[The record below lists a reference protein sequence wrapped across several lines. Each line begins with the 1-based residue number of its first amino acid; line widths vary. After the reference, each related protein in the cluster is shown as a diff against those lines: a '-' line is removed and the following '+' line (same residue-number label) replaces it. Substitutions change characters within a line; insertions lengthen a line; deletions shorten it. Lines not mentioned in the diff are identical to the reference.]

1 MIASI
6 LSDVRYAVSGM
17 LARPTFTAI
26 VLATLTLGIGAN
38 TAIFSVVNGVLL
50 HPLPYA
56 EPRRLITIEQADPYY
71 KVSEPEFDDYRHA
84 HALERVAAIRTEGAN
99 VTDGQGEPERITG
112 ARVSDGFFQLLGV
125 PPVIGRTFT
134 SDEDIPGG
142 PPIIILGYGLWRRRY
157 GAATNIIGKSVVVN
171 GVPQTVIGVMPPRFA
186 YPSPDVAAWI
196 PLRLNYHNLWTRNNH
211 YLTLIA
217 KLAPATTFGNAVWE
231 LNRIARWM
239 THAYPATYAPDH
251 PVVVHAS
258 RLDDAVLGKTRPYL
272 YALCAAVGFVQ
283 LIVCVNV
290 ASLLLARG
298 ESRRRELA
306 IRSALGASRTRL
318 VRQALTE
325 SVLYAIVSG
334 ALGLLVAWQGVHV
347 LVAAAPPSIPR
358 LDEVGIDTTVLLFS
372 LGLSVGTG
380 VLFGLVPALRSSY
393 ADAGESLKEVGRT
406 SGEGRSMTRVRRI
419 LVISEV
425 SLAVVILSAAGL
437 MLRSFWKLESIDLGF
452 RTDNVLTTRIGLPPG
467 EYDGVKSV
475 LLYQMLLDRVRTLRG
490 VRAAGAVADLPV
502 ADGWSVWSIL
512 IDGAPMTSVGAAPS
526 AMREQ
531 VTPGYFEALGI
542 RVLRGRAFT
551 ESDHVG
557 APLVAVVNETMA
569 KKLWPGRSAI
579 GGTIKVLSPTA
590 PWATVVGVVNDVRQ
604 GGFLTDPPPTM
615 FFPHAQAGMSAY
627 YTPMDMTLVIRT
639 GSPSGTPRSGA
650 TGGCDAIA
658 LVGAVRA
665 VVRELEPAATLARVQ
680 TMDQIIAASVASRR
694 FSTQLLAGFGAL
706 ALALAGIGVYGV
718 VSYGVTQRTFEM
730 GLRIAL
736 GAPRSRVLGL
746 VVGEVVRLAAVGLG
760 IGIFCAVIVTRLMR
774 TVVAELTP
782 RDPVTLLAVT
792 IMIVVMAVAASWIP
806 GRRAMAVAPIRA
818 MRGTIPEY

>member
-1 MIASI
+1 MIAS
-6 LSDVRYAVSGM
+6 LRSDVRYAVSGM

-38 TAIFSVVNGVLL
+38 TTIFSVVNGVLL
-50 HPLPYA
+50 RPLPYA
-56 EPRRLITIEQADPYY
+56 EPGRLITIEQADPYY
-71 KVSEPEFDDYRHA
+71 KISEPEFDDYQHA
-84 HALERVAAIRTEGAN
+84 HALERIAAILTEGAN

-125 PPVIGRTFT
+125 PPMIGRTFT
-134 SDEDIPGG
+134 SGDDIPGG

-171 GVPQTVIGVMPPRFA
+171 GVAQTVVGVMPPRFA
-186 YPSPDVAAWI
+186 YPSPEVAAWI
-196 PLRLNYHNLWTRNNH
+196 PLRLDHHKLWARNNH

-217 KLAPATTFGNAVWE
+217 KLAPATSYANAFWE

-239 THAYPATYAPDH
+239 THSYPATYAPDH
-251 PVVVHAS
+251 PVVVRTS
-258 RLDDAVLGKTRPYL
+258 LLDDAVLGKTRPYL

-318 VRQALTE
+318 MRQALTE
-325 SVLYAIVSG
+325 SALYAAIGGV
-334 ALGLLVAWQGVHV
+334 LGVLVAWQGVHV
-347 LVAAAPPSIPR
+347 LVAAAPASIPR
-358 LDEVGIDTTVLLFS
+358 LDDVGMDTTVLLFS
-372 LGLSVGTG
+372 LGLSLATG
-380 VLFGLVPALRSSY
+380 VLFGLVPALRSSS

-406 SGEGRSMTRVRRI
+406 SGEGRAMTRVRRA

-425 SLAVVILSAAGL
+425 SLAVVVVSAAGL
-437 MLRSFWKLESIDLGF
+437 MLRSFWKLQSIDLGF
-452 RTDNVLTTRIGLPPG
+452 RADSVLTARIGLPPG
-467 EYDGVKSV
+467 EYGGAKSV

-551 ESDHVG
+551 ESDHAG
-557 APLVAVVNETMA
+557 APLVAVVNETMER
-569 KKLWPGRSAI
+569 KLWRGRSAI

-604 GGFLTDPPPTM
+604 GGFLADPPPTV

-639 GSPSGTPRSGA
+639 GCPSGTQRSGA
-650 TGGCDAIA
+650 TGRCDAVA

-665 VVRELEPAATLARVQ
+665 LVRELEPAATLARVQ
-680 TMDQIIAASVASRR
+680 SMDDLVAASVASRR

-706 ALALAGIGVYGV
+706 ALALAGIGIFGV
-718 VSYGVTQRTFEM
+718 VSHGVAQRTFEM

-736 GAPRSRVLGL
+736 GAPPWRVLGL
-746 VVGEVVRLAAVGLG
+746 VIGEVVRLAAIGLG

-774 TVVAELTP
+774 SVVADLTP
-782 RDPVTLLAVT
+782 SDPVALLTVT
-792 IMIVVMAVAASWIP
+792 IMIVVVAVVASWIP
-806 GRRAMAVAPIRA
+806 GQRAMAVAPIRA
-818 MRGTIPEY
+818 MRGTIEQY